1 MCPGGKVVNAS
12 SEENR
17 LCTNGM
23 SEFARNEENSN
34 AALLVGITPAD
45 YQSENPL
52 AGMYF
57 QRELEHKA
65 FVAGGENF
73 NAPVPVSYTHLFRDA
88 TFPLRRYQESRK
100 QTSHQ
105 HLFYFLRLR

>member
-1 MCPGGKVVNAS
+1 MYVPGGKVVNAS

-65 FVAGGENF
+65 FVAEEKTLMLGS
-73 NAPVPVSYTHLFRDA
+73 ACM
-88 TFPLRRYQESRK
+88 
-100 QTSHQ
+100 
-105 HLFYFLRLR
+105 RLY